1 MAGVVVCHGTASVR
15 ERIVVTSLGVPLLA
29 PVRAA
34 ASADELV
41 TLARRLTPTVVLL
54 DADLPA
60 PGPGEAMRRLRAVAP
75 AATVVILA
83 GPDDAEALDRAL
95 VLGARGF
102 LTPDVNRSELAAVAA
117 HVHASAA
124 QSNPAPGRD
133 DRAIAPQAEPAA
145 PPAAERVPAPA
156 TQPNPPALTRRELE
170 VLVGM
175 SNGRSNAQIG
185 QDLYLSEDTVK
196 THARRLFRKL
206 GAADRAQAV
215 AIGMRRGLIH

>member
-1 MAGVVVCHGTASVR
+1 MAGVVVCHASASVR

-41 TLARRLTPTVVLL
+41 VLARRLAPTVVLL

-60 PGPGEAMRRLRAVAP
+60 PGPAEAMRRLAQVAP
-75 AATVVILA
+75 HAAVVILA
-83 GPDDAEALDRAL
+83 GADDAESLERAL
-95 VLGARGF
+95 ALGARGF
-102 LTPDVNRSELAAVAA
+102 LTPEVNRAELAAVAA
-117 HVHASAA
+117 HVHAVSSMTPTP
-124 QSNPAPGRD
+124 QVPVRD
-133 DRAIAPQAEPAA
+133 VEPRPQAAA
-145 PPAAERVPAPA
+145 HDAER
-156 TQPNPPALTRRELE
+156 TQPVLTRRELE

-206 GAADRAQAV
+206 GASDRAQAV
-215 AIGMRRGLIH
+215 AIGMRRGLIQ

>member
-1 MAGVVVCHGTASVR
+1 MTGVVVCHGTASIR

-41 TLARRLTPTVVLL
+41 TLARRLAPTVVLM

-60 PGPGEAMRRLRAVAP
+60 PGPAEAMRRLRAVAP
-75 AATVVILA
+75 SATVVMLA
-83 GPDDAEALDRAL
+83 GPDDAPALERAL
-95 VLGARGF
+95 ALGARGF

-117 HVHASAA
+117 HVHAALANGTVPGREERPDAVPVAVDDGVVSAA
-124 QSNPAPGRD
+124 PSAPAPPL
-133 DRAIAPQAEPAA
+133 AP
-145 PPAAERVPAPA
+145 
-156 TQPNPPALTRRELE
+156 LTRRELE

-175 SNGRSNAQIG
+175 SNGRSNGQIG

-206 GAADRAQAV
+206 GASDRAQAV

>member
-1 MAGVVVCHGTASVR
+1 MAGVVVCHGSAAVR
-15 ERIVVTSLGVPLLA
+15 ERIVVTAIGVPLLA

-41 TLARRLTPTVVLL
+41 ALARRLTPSLVLL

-60 PGPGEAMRRLRAVAP
+60 PGPSEAIRRLRSVSPSAAV
-75 AATVVILA
+75 VLLA
-83 GPDDAEALDRAL
+83 GPDDEQALDRAL
-95 VLGARGF
+95 DLGARGF
-102 LTPDVNRSELAAVAA
+102 LTPDLNRSELAAVAA
-117 HVHASAA
+117 HIHAA
-124 QSNPAPGRD
+124 PAPAGSGEPRRTAPAPA
-133 DRAIAPQAEPAA
+133 RALPAP
-145 PPAAERVPAPA
+145 VPAPE
-156 TQPNPPALTRRELE
+156 PGGSGDLPALTRRELE

-185 QDLYLSEDTVK
+185 ADLFLSEDTVK

-215 AIGMRRGLIH
+215 ALGMRRGLIR

>member
-1 MAGVVVCHGTASVR
+1 MVVCHASAAVR

-34 ASADELV
+34 ATADELV
-41 TLARRLTPTVVLL
+41 VLARRLAPTVVLL

-60 PGPGEAMRRLRAVAP
+60 PGPAEAMRRLAQVAP
-75 AATVVILA
+75 HAAVVILA
-83 GPDDAEALDRAL
+83 GADDAEALERAL

-102 LTPDVNRSELAAVAA
+102 LTPEVNRAELAAVAA
-117 HVHASAA
+117 HVHAVSTVSHGSSSA
-124 QSNPAPGRD
+124 PASRD
-133 DRAIAPQAEPAA
+133 AEPRRHHPVPDDQVDEEPERA
-145 PPAAERVPAPA
+145 PTV
-156 TQPNPPALTRRELE
+156 LTRRELE

-175 SNGRSNAQIG
+175 SNGQSNAQIG
-185 QDLYLSEDTVK
+185 QTLYLSEDTVK

-206 GAADRAQAV
+206 GASDRAQAV

>member
-1 MAGVVVCHGTASVR
+1 MAGVVVCHATASIR

-41 TLARRLTPTVVLL
+41 TLARRLPPAVVLL
-54 DADLPA
+54 DADLPG
-60 PGPGEAMRRLRAVAP
+60 PGPAEAMRRLHTVAP
-75 AATVVILA
+75 AATVVMLA
-83 GPDDAEALDRAL
+83 GPDDVPALERAL
-95 VLGARGF
+95 ALGARGF

-117 HVHASAA
+117 HVHAAMSG
-124 QSNPAPGRD
+124 SLAPGRD
-133 DRAIAPQAEPAA
+133 ETQATVRTEETRASDP
-145 PPAAERVPAPA
+145 ERAVVPAGPVV
-156 TQPNPPALTRRELE
+156 ALTRRELE

-206 GAADRAQAV
+206 GASDRAQAV